1 MIKNC
6 NKNNIQNISK
16 LILDAIEDIA
26 STLTGEVEQE
36 KILET
41 LDSYIKMDICRLSHK
56 NIFTYVKDEKIV
68 GILVAYSSND
78 IDILDKPIL
87 LNLKDKGILKD
98 SFEKECFEDEFY
110 IDTISV
116 LKKYQGQGIAKEFFN
131 FAFKKAKELG
141 YKKVSLLVD
150 FKKEKAKNL
159 YLKMGFE
166 DNDKLV
172 VAGNDFHHMIKWI

>member
-116 LKKYQGQGIAKEFFN
+116 LKSTKDKVLQRSFSTLLS
-131 FAFKKAKELG
+131 KKQK
-141 YKKVSLLVD
+141 S
-150 FKKEKAKNL
+150 
-159 YLKMGFE
+159 
-166 DNDKLV
+166 
-172 VAGNDFHHMIKWI
+172 

>member
-26 STLTGEVEQE
+26 STLTGEFEEE

-78 IDILDKPIL
+78 IDILDKPML

-131 FAFKKAKELG
+131 LAGVNMGNVYDNLNPGIYICKTTYENGQIESSKVFKQKQ
-141 YKKVSLLVD
+141 
-150 FKKEKAKNL
+150 
-159 YLKMGFE
+159 
-166 DNDKLV
+166 
-172 VAGNDFHHMIKWI
+172 